1 MTRDS
6 SPAACRALPDFDTLA
21 KLAKD
26 DPEAF
31 EALRRDLVDD
41 LIDHAPQAKQ
51 ARLRGLQFRVDA
63 VRQLAKSDLGSA
75 VKIYEMM
82 WRSFRSLASEWENL
96 RRGPSRTVLRPARP
110 AAKVLLLRPRPHH

>member
-1 MTRDS
+1 V
-6 SPAACRALPDFDTLA
+6 LPDFDTLA

-31 EALRRDLVDD
+31 ETLRRNLVDD
-41 LIDHAPQAKQ
+41 LIDHAPQAKR

-82 WRSFRSLASEWENL
+82 WRSFRSLASEWNNL
-96 RRGPSRTVLRPARP
+96 RNGPGRPSLRRAGP
-110 AAKVLLLRPRPHH
+110 AAKILPLRPRPHH